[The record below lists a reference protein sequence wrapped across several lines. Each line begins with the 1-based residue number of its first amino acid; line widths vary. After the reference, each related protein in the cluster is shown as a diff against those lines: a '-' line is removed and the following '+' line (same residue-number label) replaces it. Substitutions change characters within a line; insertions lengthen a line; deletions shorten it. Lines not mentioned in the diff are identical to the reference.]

1 MERARDKPLSIYKQF
16 KVSAMSQVHLSVAV
30 NDNEALVKVSG
41 RATFEC
47 CEDLK
52 KFCNKMLELGKSP
65 LVFEMKD
72 CKGMDSTFMG
82 TLTQFSL
89 TAMKKKSVIEMRN
102 IGEDNKKNLESI
114 GLIKMFTFSDTEE
127 SDADFEELQKSE
139 VSQDQHQENVLNA
152 HEVLIDVHEP
162 NRAEFQDIV
171 TFLKENPE

>member
-1 MERARDKPLSIYKQF
+1 
-16 KVSAMSQVHLSVAV
+16 MSQVHLSVAV
-30 NDNEALVKVSG
+30 KGNKASIKVCG

-52 KFCNKMLELGKSP
+52 KFCNRMLEEGKSP
-65 LVFEMKD
+65 LIFEMKD

-89 TAMKKKSVIEMRN
+89 SAMKKKAVIEMRN
-102 IGEDNKKNLESI
+102 IGAENKKNLESI
-114 GLIKMFTFSDTEE
+114 GLIKMFTFTETEE
-127 SDADFEELQKSE
+127 DGSFEELEKSE
-139 VSQDQHQENVLNA
+139 VTQDQHQENVLSA

-171 TFLKENPE
+171 KFLKESPE

>member
-1 MERARDKPLSIYKQF
+1 
-16 KVSAMSQVHLSVAV
+16 MSQVHLSVAV
-30 NDNEALVKVSG
+30 NDNDALVKVSG

-65 LVFEMKD
+65 LIFEMKD

-89 TAMKKKSVIEMRN
+89 SALKKKAVIEMRN
-102 IGEDNKKNLESI
+102 IGEENKKNLESI
-114 GLIKMFTFSDTEE
+114 GLIKMFTFSE
-127 SDADFEELQKSE
+127 SDEDGDSFEDLQTSE
-139 VSQDQHQENVLNA
+139 VSQDQHKENVLNA
-152 HEVLIDVHEP
+152 HEVLIEVHEP

>member
-1 MERARDKPLSIYKQF
+1 
-16 KVSAMSQVHLSVAV
+16 MSQVHLSVAV
-30 NDNEALVKVSG
+30 NDNQASVKVSG

-52 KFCNKMLELGKSP
+52 KFCNKMLELKKSP
-65 LVFEMKD
+65 LIFEMKD

-89 TAMKKKSVIEMRN
+89 TAMKQKTVIEMSN
-102 IGEDNKKNLESI
+102 IGLENKKNLESI
-114 GLIKMFTFSDTEE
+114 GLIKMFTFTETEE
-127 SDADFEELQKSE
+127 LKDNFEDLEKSDIT
-139 VSQDQHQENVLNA
+139 QDQHQANVLNA
-152 HEVLIDVHEP
+152 HEVLIEVHEP